1 MTLVSEIPLAIAPKR
16 RRQKQRPAGASPAEA
31 ASSIQSEKSEKITET
46 VENKLTIMSN
56 RIRDLEDAL
65 QLEFSTRRALEQ
77 MLCTR
82 VTAASGHEKESTLNI
97 LASSESNLSNDDTFA
112 AQGIGSAATKEKL
125 ASEDT
130 HPLLAA
136 DLLDIKKG
144 IDQYAS
150 SSKAPEENTDVQKE
164 EPDATSELMGTFGML
179 SIRDGQYVRL
189 LGASPAKVRS
199 SATTVNSHRFFL
211 MSSIALLS
219 SGRSPL
225 LKVTTSC

>member
-16 RRQKQRPAGASPAEA
+16 RRQKQRPAGTSPVEA
-31 ASSIQSEKSEKITET
+31 ASSIHSEKSEKIAET

-150 SSKAPEENTDVQKE
+150 SSSKAPEEDANAEKE
-164 EPDATSELMGTFGML
+164 EPDATSELMGAFGML

-199 SATTVNSHRFFL
+199 SPTIVNSHRFF
-211 MSSIALLS
+211 SDVFHSVALI
-219 SGRSPL
+219 R
-225 LKVTTSC
+225 